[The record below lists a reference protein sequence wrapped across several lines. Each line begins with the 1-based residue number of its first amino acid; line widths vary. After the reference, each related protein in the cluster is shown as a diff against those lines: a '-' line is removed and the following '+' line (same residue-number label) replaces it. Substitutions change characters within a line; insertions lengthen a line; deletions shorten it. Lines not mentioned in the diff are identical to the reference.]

1 MSIKIDGHSNLKRMG
16 GLAFYGG
23 SIGLVVHS
31 IVGLENEP
39 HLAPVLLMAMIF
51 GVVSLVIYYLR
62 LKKINFSE
70 TEKKI
75 LTIFLLLALVAS
87 EIYILN
93 SYKDVS
99 SHVLAVI
106 GGTVINVTSVY
117 HCFRAL

>member
-1 MSIKIDGHSNLKRMG
+1 MG

-51 GVVSLVIYYLR
+51 GAVSLVIYYLR

-106 GGTVINVTSVY
+106 GGTVINVMSVY
-117 HCFRAL
+117 HCLRAL